1 LIYNPKT
8 GKNERKF
15 TRKPMITE
23 DNQLKVGEEINER
36 LDDNSRIVARRV
48 VDCEFA
54 VSSWKECENGILVH

>member
-1 LIYNPKT
+1 
-8 GKNERKF
+8 
-15 TRKPMITE
+15 MITE
-23 DNQLKVGEEINER
+23 DNHLKVGEEINER